1 MRAALLSG
9 IHQPLKITDLDPLV
23 QEEGSCLV
31 DVHYCSLNHRDYWI
45 SIGQYAGLKFPV
57 ILGSDVCGS
66 YDFKSVI
73 INPGTGWGSDH
84 KAQSASYQ
92 ILGLPENGGL
102 AEQVLTRPDRLHV
115 KPEHLTDLEAA
126 ALPLAGLTAFRALV
140 VKAKPQ
146 RNESVLITGIGG
158 GVALFAMQFAI
169 ALGLK
174 VYVTSSSDEKLNR
187 ALSMGASGGFNYKS
201 ADWQK
206 GVQSEAG
213 LMDIIIDGAGGEDF
227 GKLVKVAAPGGRI
240 VSYGATRG
248 SWSGL
253 QVQSVF
259 WKQLSIFGSTMGSDE
274 DFSNMIRMVNDYK
287 IVPVVDKV
295 LPLDQINE
303 AIQYMAVGSQ
313 FGKIVIDLRS

>member
-1 MRAALLSG
+1 MRVALLSG
-9 IHQPLKITDLDPLV
+9 IHQPIRITEIESLRSD
-23 QEEGSCLV
+23 ESSCLV

-66 YDFKSVI
+66 YNFKSVI
-73 INPGTGWGSDH
+73 INPGTDWGPNNM
-84 KAQSASYQ
+84 AQSAEYK

-102 AEQVLTRPDRLHV
+102 AEQVLTQPDRLHL
-115 KPEHLTDLEAA
+115 KPTHLTDLEAA

-140 VKAKPQ
+140 VKSKPQ

-158 GVALFAMQFAI
+158 GVALFAMQFAV

-174 VYVTSSSDEKLNR
+174 VYVTSSSDAKLNR
-187 ALSMGASGGFNYKS
+187 ATAMGASGGFNYTS
-201 ADWQK
+201 ADWHK
-206 GVQSEAG
+206 AVLSEAG
-213 LMDIIIDGAGGEDF
+213 LMNIIIDGAGGEDF

-248 SWSGL
+248 PWSGL

-259 WKQLSIFGSTMGSDE
+259 WKQLNIFGSTMGTDE
-274 DFSNMIRMVNDYK
+274 DFSNMIRLVNEHK
-287 IVPVVDKV
+287 IVPVVDQV
-295 LPLDQINE
+295 FPLDQINE
-303 AIQYMAVGSQ
+303 AMLYMATGSQ
-313 FGKIVIDLRS
+313 FGKIVIDIRS